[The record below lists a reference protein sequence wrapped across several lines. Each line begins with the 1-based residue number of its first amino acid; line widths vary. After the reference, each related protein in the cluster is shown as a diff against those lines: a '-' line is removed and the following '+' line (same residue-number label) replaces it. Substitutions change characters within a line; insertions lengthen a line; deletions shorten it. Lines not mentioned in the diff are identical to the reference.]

1 LSNTST
7 ENIQFAKRL
16 ADAMVIKQIKHSP
29 TTLQRLFNSSYE
41 GKQVTPHTTRN
52 WMFGNVLPT
61 QDKLVCL
68 AKLLGTSA
76 EYLRFGTQN
85 GKTFVIKN
93 EDGSSNEL
101 TDQQQQFVKRYLTLT
116 IFQQRLVSDLVAE
129 LTIN

>member
-1 LSNTST
+1 
-7 ENIQFAKRL
+7 
-16 ADAMVIKQIKHSP
+16 
-29 TTLQRLFNSSYE
+29 
-41 GKQVTPHTTRN
+41 
-52 WMFGNVLPT
+52 
-61 QDKLVCL
+61 
-68 AKLLGTSA
+68 
-76 EYLRFGTQN
+76 LRFGTQN